1 MRLSLC
7 FFSALVI
14 VRGRMLADLSPTL
27 FLTPWEPRSS
37 LYAAAMSSFRG
48 AISSFRCLG
57 DFFFLVGLMEEE
69 EVVCDDKREVED
81 LIILW
86 KQFSSCFERCFIRV
100 SFQQLLLLDK
110 TVCFASMIQKGKR
123 RHRFASSS
131 SSSSILQTTQVFDMK
146 HGGLHGLLEV

>member
-14 VRGRMLADLSPTL
+14 ARGRMLADLSPSL

-37 LYAAAMSSFRG
+37 LYAAAIPSFRG
-48 AISSFRCLG
+48 AISFRCLE

-69 EVVCDDKREVED
+69 EVVRDDRMEVED

-86 KQFSSCFERCFIRV
+86 KQAIDSSCFEKRFCLV
-100 SFQQLLLLDK
+100 SFKQLLL
-110 TVCFASMIQKGKR
+110 
-123 RHRFASSS
+123 
-131 SSSSILQTTQVFDMK
+131 
-146 HGGLHGLLEV
+146 